1 MNSRKFY
8 RILISLVL
16 VFTICFGTCTSGFA
30 ATSGGS
36 KYVKEM
42 VISYGDTA
50 DEAKA
55 WLTDNGYEV
64 LDYNLNEGADD
75 VFSTERAVYIGY
87 KTTSDAN
94 EAITDMKLMNMK
106 GGYSVQDYQ
115 MLLDE
120 QKQDIKVFINNFKVA
135 IQEYRDNY
143 NKGQGRAV
151 AAHDMLNALY
161 DDDTQQY
168 MGDLL
173 LNKIREEYTD
183 EEFAALSEEEQSKV
197 ADMTTILMQANA
209 NAVLGIEQVVA
220 TATDSGDDLWIER
233 YENAKTYDEMVDE
246 LMVSKNLTV
255 SEAEKKL
262 AAEYDQ
268 DAKIIAGSLEDY
280 NTYLANYTSADI
292 TLISTSDEIDAYES
306 EHADF
311 NYTNWYN
318 AGTQQVVLGQLVNDD
333 VSLLDL
339 VTSGD
344 YDIENDD
351 RYMLYPL
358 VASLTDGQ
366 RACLDFLSMYQLV
379 SLGIND
385 DESVEEAIESLDFK
399 FGEDVNTSIYEGIDR
414 SIFSDSVALTGE
426 AYRLQSSTGENA
438 VKGVTDYLSD
448 STKFLYAA
456 FAVTAVASAASWGL
470 SAYMRSLAEREFID
484 ASMIENEAYSLA
496 HKADRLKLE
505 RKIAEYFQ
513 TKNEADEVMK
523 SAGAAYSVTRRH
535 TTLMKFFRYAG
546 LALTCV
552 TIVMMC
558 ASLWSTYQDLQEYY
572 NVDFTPIPS
581 KMVNQGVDENDKKV
595 YTYYSAVKCNRVA
608 QGMVTDS
615 TKLLGDYGDIN
626 GDVGRQW
633 VALYTT
639 TDKAAG
645 NPITTDFTV
654 QYNDTNIPND
664 DSTALSIFCESTA
677 QNLTNEQ
684 AGYTYN
690 DDKDGI
696 YLFYGTDSSVFAG
709 SVFTG
714 GNYVL
719 VGGISALV
727 AAVIF
732 FFIGRAVGRK
742 KREVNA

>member
-16 VFTICFGTCTSGFA
+16 VLTICFGTCTSGFA
-30 ATSGGS
+30 ATGSGS

-120 QKQDIKVFINNFKVA
+120 QKEDIKVFINNFKVA

-246 LMVSKNLTV
+246 LMESKNLTV

-268 DAKIIAGSLEDY
+268 DAKLIA
-280 NTYLANYTSADI
+280 
-292 TLISTSDEIDAYES
+292 
-306 EHADF
+306 
-311 NYTNWYN
+311 
-318 AGTQQVVLGQLVNDD
+318 
-333 VSLLDL
+333 
-339 VTSGD
+339 
-344 YDIENDD
+344 
-351 RYMLYPL
+351 
-358 VASLTDGQ
+358 
-366 RACLDFLSMYQLV
+366 
-379 SLGIND
+379 
-385 DESVEEAIESLDFK
+385 
-399 FGEDVNTSIYEGIDR
+399 
-414 SIFSDSVALTGE
+414 
-426 AYRLQSSTGENA
+426 
-438 VKGVTDYLSD
+438 
-448 STKFLYAA
+448 
-456 FAVTAVASAASWGL
+456 
-470 SAYMRSLAEREFID
+470 
-484 ASMIENEAYSLA
+484 
-496 HKADRLKLE
+496 
-505 RKIAEYFQ
+505 
-513 TKNEADEVMK
+513 
-523 SAGAAYSVTRRH
+523 
-535 TTLMKFFRYAG
+535 
-546 LALTCV
+546 
-552 TIVMMC
+552 
-558 ASLWSTYQDLQEYY
+558 
-572 NVDFTPIPS
+572 
-581 KMVNQGVDENDKKV
+581 
-595 YTYYSAVKCNRVA
+595 
-608 QGMVTDS
+608 
-615 TKLLGDYGDIN
+615 
-626 GDVGRQW
+626 
-633 VALYTT
+633 
-639 TDKAAG
+639 
-645 NPITTDFTV
+645 
-654 QYNDTNIPND
+654 
-664 DSTALSIFCESTA
+664 
-677 QNLTNEQ
+677 
-684 AGYTYN
+684 
-690 DDKDGI
+690 
-696 YLFYGTDSSVFAG
+696 
-709 SVFTG
+709 
-714 GNYVL
+714 
-719 VGGISALV
+719 
-727 AAVIF
+727 
-732 FFIGRAVGRK
+732 
-742 KREVNA
+742 